1 MAEWLCCGLQIRL
14 GRFDSGLRLQNL
26 QVLPPPH
33 SFWSINTIAPSTP
46 QEQYW
51 LQRPGA
57 LTAGL
62 RKLGHV
68 DLRVVTEHPDA
79 LTSAEAWMLQRPE
92 GSSIW
97 VREIVMAIDGV
108 DSVFAR
114 SFTPLP
120 ASLGQWSGMR
130 QLQTRPLADM
140 LYNDPDITRSRF
152 YMCRLTVQEPMYR
165 SALQAFKTHCPPAP
179 DLLARSSVFWRND
192 EPLLV
197 AECFLPHFWDI
208 SRTDV

>member
-1 MAEWLCCGLQIRL
+1 MHFSAPQHA
-14 GRFDSGLRLQNL
+14 
-26 QVLPPPH
+26 LPPSH
-33 SFWSINTIAPSTP
+33 SIWSVATP
-46 QEQYW
+46 AASRPQQAYW

-62 RKLGHV
+62 RKLGRV
-68 DLRVVTEHPDA
+68 DLRVVAEHADTLSA
-79 LTSAEAWMLQRPE
+79 AEAWMLQRPE
-92 GSSIW
+92 TSPIW

-120 ASLGQWSGMR
+120 ASTGLWQGMR
-130 QLQTRPLADM
+130 KLQTRPLADM

-152 YMCRLTVQEPMYR
+152 YTCRLTNSEPMYR
-165 SALQAFKTHCPPAP
+165 SAVQAFGTQCPPAH
-179 DLLARSSVFWRND
+179 DLLARCSVFRRSG

-197 AECFLPHFWDI
+197 AECFLPDFWNIAVSGD
-208 SRTDV
+208 